1 MGTVNIKHAQQAKE
15 RGVSVKECLN
25 EADKMLYDS
34 IFIVGVKDGELSAHW
49 STSSSYELLGAIELG
64 KNCFREHIE

>member
-1 MGTVNIKHAQQAKE
+1 MGIVNIKHAQQAKE

-34 IFIVGVKDGELSAHW
+34 IFIVGLKDGELTAHW

-64 KNCFREHIE
+64 KNCFMEHIE

>member
-1 MGTVNIKHAQQAKE
+1 
-15 RGVSVKECLN
+15 
-25 EADKMLYDS
+25 MLYDS

-49 STSSSYELLGAIELG
+49 STSSSYELSGAIELG

>member
-1 MGTVNIKHAQQAKE
+1 METVNIKHAQQAKE

-49 STSSSYELLGAIELG
+49 STSSSYELLGALEMAKKLYKEEIE
-64 KNCFREHIE
+64 